1 MSYTFRPA
9 ADGYRTVHE
18 GSAYIGSIRPG
29 GDNMLLV
36 YLPGGG
42 HPIAS
47 RGTPG
52 LAAELLH
59 ERRFDFTKIHKGGHA
74 GVYAVTFD
82 GEPVGEVRL
91 EERPGRSNQWHA
103 FHTGATQPVA
113 TGSSRLRAAMALEPS
128 PKPRTARSVTPG
140 YDGPEGTP
148 WGEPWHPGKAT
159 TVYDGEATL

>member
-18 GSAYIGSIRPG
+18 GSTYIGSIRPG
-29 GDNMLLV
+29 GDGMLLV

-42 HPIAS
+42 LPIAS

-52 LAAELLH
+52 LAADLLH
-59 ERRFDFTKIHKGGHA
+59 ERRFEFTKVAKDA
-74 GVYAVTFD
+74 YAVTYD
-82 GEPVGEVRL
+82 GERVGDVVCD
-91 EERPGRSNQWHA
+91 ERPGRSNQWRAYHP
-103 FHTGATQPVA
+103 GATAPVA
-113 TGSSRLRAAMALEPS
+113 TGSSRIKVAIALAPS
-128 PKPRTARSVTPG
+128 PRPRTARSVTPG

-159 TVYDGEATL
+159 TVYDDEATL